1 MIWFHACW
9 AEPATTKCACDWFVC
24 FAACFSSFH
33 VSAVLVFF
41 LLVFDTQIP
50 GPLRFL
56 QTGPKAVCYAW
67 ARAADASRVVSC
79 TRCRE
84 LRASE
89 ISKTQW
95 TTDDNSKS
103 ERNDRRLHRVPG
115 HAGYKMVVSVWFRC
129 GFCLMLWVFWW
140 FLSTR
145 LYHYQTL
152 PD

>member
-1 MIWFHACW
+1 M
-9 AEPATTKCACDWFVC
+9 
-24 FAACFSSFH
+24 
-33 VSAVLVFF
+33 LVFF

-152 PD
+152 PDYLFLSTQSEHDFLGSSLEMPSEAEDVEFACSKR